1 MARGWESKSV
11 EAQQEAAADRPS
23 ESPDARRDNSPEAH
37 ARRERL
43 LSLRMSRS
51 RTLQQLEA
59 ATNPKHREM
68 LQKALRNLE
77 AELEHEHGS

>member
-23 ESPDARRDNSPEAH
+23 ELPGSRLDNSPEAR
-37 ARRERL
+37 ARRDRIA
-43 LSLRMSRS
+43 SLKMSRG
-51 RTLQQLEA
+51 RTLQQLET

-68 LQKALRNLE
+68 LQKALRTLE
-77 AELEHEHGS
+77 AELEHERGS

>member
-11 EAQQEAAADRPS
+11 EAQQEAAVDRPS
-23 ESPDARRDNSPEAH
+23 ETPSSRQDNSPAAR

-43 LSLRMSRS
+43 TSLRLSRS

-59 ATNPKHREM
+59 AVNPKHREM
-68 LQKALRNLE
+68 LQRALRTIE
-77 AELEHEHGS
+77 AELEHEHES

>member
-1 MARGWESKSV
+1 MAKGWESKSV
-11 EAQQEAAADRPS
+11 EAQQEAAVDRPS
-23 ESPDARRDNSPEAH
+23 ETPHSSRDHSPEAR

-43 LSLRMSRS
+43 TSLRMSRS

-59 ATNPKHREM
+59 AVNPKHREM
-68 LQKALRNLE
+68 LQRALRTIE

>member
-23 ESPDARRDNSPEAH
+23 ESPAGRQDNSPEAR
-37 ARRERL
+37 ARRDRIV
-43 LSLRMSRS
+43 SLKMSRS
-51 RTLQQLEA
+51 RTLQQLER

-68 LQKALRNLE
+68 LQKALRTLE
-77 AELEHEHGS
+77 AELEHEQAN